1 MSLSSAQLKS
11 ISQEVYKKFPELAGV
26 SPQVQNRNAANA
38 KAIPQQYL
46 IIFKGEQSAPKSIV
60 RVVRVTAD
68 TEGKVIK
75 ISTSK

>member
-1 MSLSSAQLKS
+1 MSLSNVQLKS
-11 ISQEVYKKFPELAGV
+11 ISQEVYKKFPELNGV
-26 SPQVQNRNAANA
+26 SPEVQNRNAPNA
-38 KAIPQQYL
+38 KSMPQHYL
-46 IIFKGEQSAPKSIV
+46 LIFKGAQSAPKSIV

>member
-1 MSLSSAQLKS
+1 MSLSNVQLKS
-11 ISQEVYKKFPELAGV
+11 ISQEVYKKFPELNGV
-26 SPQVQNRNAANA
+26 SPEVQNRNAANA
-38 KAIPQQYL
+38 KSIPQQYL
-46 IIFKGEQSAPKSIV
+46 IIFKGTPAPKSIV

>member
-1 MSLSSAQLKS
+1 MSLTNVQLKS
-11 ISQEVYKKFPELAGV
+11 ISQEVYKKFPELNGV
-26 SPQVQNRNAANA
+26 SPEVQNRNTPNA
-38 KAIPQQYL
+38 KSIPQQYL
-46 IIFKGEQSAPKSIV
+46 IIFKGAASVPKSIV